1 MTSGPE
7 RYAPPDRRSPKRLG
21 DVDQAATNVSEGENK
36 IRPFAPGDVAYFPR
50 PGGEVEAA
58 NDPAAENLISAL
70 IRRVAGESMD
80 EIDRVIRELEG
91 VRDMLRH
98 EGERVSRELAG
109 YASLSH
115 ASMTAMKVIA
125 DTLEEWKGAARD
137 KSGQRN

>member
-7 RYAPPDRRSPKRLG
+7 RYAPPDWRPPKKLA
-21 DVDQAATNVSEGENK
+21 DVDQAATNASGGENK
-36 IRPFAPGDVAYFPR
+36 IRPFAPRDVAHLR
-50 PGGEVEAA
+50 QPGGEVEAA
-58 NDPAAENLISAL
+58 NDHAAENLISAL

-91 VRDMLRH
+91 VRDILRH

-115 ASMTAMKVIA
+115 ASMTAMKVIG
-125 DTLEEWKGAARD
+125 DTLEEWKGARD